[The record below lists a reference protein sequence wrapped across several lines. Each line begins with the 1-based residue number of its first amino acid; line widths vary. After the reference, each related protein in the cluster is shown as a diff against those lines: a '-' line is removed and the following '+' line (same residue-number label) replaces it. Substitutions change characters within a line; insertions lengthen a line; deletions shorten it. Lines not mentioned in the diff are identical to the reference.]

1 VTAAGLRRPRLQLT
15 APSGELVRAILAF
28 VIAAVVAGTLVGG
41 LATDNGVWVCA
52 GLLGAIAPM
61 LALPR
66 HRVRDGVELAV
77 AVWVGSIAIAVGFP
91 QVYNPGPS
99 VTHAV
104 GAAAYFGTPYQGQ
117 QVAILVALALLVGAA
132 VAYRLVRARP
142 APPGAAVASPL
153 PRPDRA
159 TVLLLAVAV
168 VVVALTL
175 LPDFHDRL
183 LGPLDQVSGNDW
195 DVANVTTWGWLE
207 LRGALPMRDF
217 FFPYGGTWLFGRYP
231 WGPVIEW
238 LYQLVVIGL
247 FGWALWRLSGGRTVR
262 VVLCL
267 LALAPF
273 AVFATGIWRY
283 GPALAP
289 ALCFAALGPAR
300 HTRLTWGH
308 AVLGLAC
315 LVTAFTGPDILGLYA
330 LAAVV
335 LVAFGEWLRVR
346 KPWRVWARGLAIDAI
361 PLVLA
366 AVLLVLSWL
375 ATGTFEG
382 NVRLWLHLS
391 AASAG
396 YALNEVDDGALAH
409 VGLSPTLGSLAIA
422 LPFLLVAAG
431 IVQSLWNRDGDRGT
445 GPILLAAGAIGF
457 VTLGKVMVRPVGT
470 QLELVPILAL
480 TWSAILLCGTR
491 ALLATA
497 ASGAALGAM
506 VPLVQSTQDTL
517 GTYLSRAIDAPRH
530 VVRSAS
536 VLGEGDAIAKRSGE
550 LFGSYRLA
558 KVPEVGV
565 ANTIRA
571 ATRGNIPRVAT
582 LGDSALIYPL
592 LNQTPPYHVNFYDSS
607 PIAEQQKML
616 SELKRMDPG
625 LLVWN
630 HFWGTDNMSY
640 WIRDPLIFTWA
651 VEHYT
656 PVGQA
661 PGDTFL
667 LARRAP
673 NQPVQYDW
681 WRARFPSPLD
691 LGYVP
696 SESDGASLDG
706 CSGGAGCVPYAIVRG
721 RPSGRGQWIII
732 TVNGNGGDYPVLMR
746 QRPEVDTYAVRLDRL
761 WFWPIIGPA
770 PRVTSSTPGFSVRV
784 ERKQAG
790 DRLY

>member
-1 VTAAGLRRPRLQLT
+1 VTAARLRPPRPRLT
-15 APSGELVRAILAF
+15 APTGELVRAILAF
-28 VIAAVVAGTLVGG
+28 VIAAVVVGALVGG

-77 AVWVGSIAIAVGFP
+77 VVWIGAIAVAVGVP

-99 VTHAV
+99 VTDAV
-104 GAAAYFGTPYQGQ
+104 GAAGYFGTPYEGQ
-117 QVAILVALALLVGAA
+117 QAAILVALALLVGAA

-142 APPGAAVASPL
+142 PAPDVAVASPL

-159 TVLLLAVAV
+159 SVLALAVGV

-175 LPDFHDRL
+175 LPDLHDRL
-183 LGPLDQVSGNDW
+183 LGPLDQLSGTDW
-195 DVANVTTWGWLE
+195 DLSNVTAWNWLE
-207 LRGALPMRDF
+207 MRGAIPMRDF

-231 WGPVIEW
+231 WGPAIEW
-238 LYQLVVIGL
+238 LYQFVVIGL

-267 LALAPF
+267 LALAAF
-273 AVFATGIWRY
+273 AIFATGVWRY

-308 AVLGLAC
+308 AVFGLAC
-315 LVTAFTGPDILGLYA
+315 LVAAFTGPDILGLYA

-346 KPWRVWARGLAIDAI
+346 RPWRVWARGLAIDAI

-375 ATGTFEG
+375 VTGTFEG
-382 NVRLWLHLS
+382 NARLWLHLP

-409 VGLSPTLGSLAIA
+409 VSLSPSVGSLAIA
-422 LPFLLVAAG
+422 LPFLVVAGG

-445 GPILLAAGAIGF
+445 GPILLAAGAIAF

-470 QLELVPILAL
+470 QIDLVPLLAL

-497 ASGAALGAM
+497 AGGAALGAM
-506 VPLVQSTQDTL
+506 FVLVQSTQDTL
-517 GTYLSRAIDAPRH
+517 GTYLSGAIDAPRH
-530 VVRSAS
+530 VVRSLS
-536 VLGEGDAIAKRSGE
+536 VLGERDAIAKRSGE

-558 KVPEVGV
+558 KMPEVRV

-571 ATRGNIPRVAT
+571 ATRGNVPTVAA
-582 LGDSALIYPL
+582 LGDSAMIYPV

-667 LARRAP
+667 LAKRAP
-673 NQPVQYDW
+673 NQAVQYEW
-681 WRARFPSPLD
+681 WRARFPSLLD

-696 SESDGASLDG
+696 SESDGASLDS
-706 CSGGAGCVPYAIVRG
+706 CSGGAGCVPYAIVHG
-721 RPSGRGQWIII
+721 RPSGRGQWIVI
-732 TVNGNGGDYPVLMR
+732 TVNGNGGDYRVLMR
-746 QRPEVDTYAVRLDRL
+746 QRPPDDVYAVRLDRL